1 MSAAEGTAPRETS
14 GDLDLGNLACA
25 WELTRAVLLP
35 WTGAAGHAP
44 TPKPVTGERA
54 AE

>member
-1 MSAAEGTAPRETS
+1 MSAAEGTAPQETS
-14 GDLDLGNLACA
+14 GDPDLMNLASA

-44 TPKPVTGERA
+44 APRTSARERE